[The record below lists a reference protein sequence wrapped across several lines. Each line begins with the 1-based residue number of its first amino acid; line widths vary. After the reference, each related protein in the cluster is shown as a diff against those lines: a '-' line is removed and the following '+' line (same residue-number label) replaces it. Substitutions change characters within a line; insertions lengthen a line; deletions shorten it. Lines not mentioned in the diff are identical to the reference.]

1 MMPDTNPPTAA
12 VVPQDCDGLR
22 LDRVATTL
30 LSNGVSRSRMQAWI
44 RERRL
49 RIDGVPVDKPGF
61 LVEAEQRLDL
71 EVPVLEVP
79 EPGSPL
85 EPTVLFEDEYLAVI
99 DKPSGLTMH
108 GRTAGDHQATVAS
121 WLVDRYG
128 DNLPIGQGAERP
140 GIVHRL
146 DKDTSGVCL
155 VAFQKN
161 TFEDLVAQFRDR
173 SIDKEYRALCY
184 GKPRFQ
190 SDWINTRLKADPR
203 RMDRVRTTRSEVHG
217 TRDARTYWEVLE
229 QFDKFCWLSVKPH
242 TGRKHQ
248 IRVHLASIFLPLVG
262 DPHYRAKNFGPGMFP
277 PGAPDVR
284 RTLLHAHAITFEHP
298 ELGGR
303 HTYRSEPAIVI
314 QDFLTALFAQSGT

>member
-44 RERRL
+44 REGRL

-190 SDWINTRLKADPR
+190 
-203 RMDRVRTTRSEVHG
+203 
-217 TRDARTYWEVLE
+217 
-229 QFDKFCWLSVKPH
+229 
-242 TGRKHQ
+242 
-248 IRVHLASIFLPLVG
+248 
-262 DPHYRAKNFGPGMFP
+262 
-277 PGAPDVR
+277 
-284 RTLLHAHAITFEHP
+284 
-298 ELGGR
+298 
-303 HTYRSEPAIVI
+303 
-314 QDFLTALFAQSGT
+314 